1 MNQAMFR
8 STSQAL
14 HFAFMIQAYEV
25 SVENIMSKAIRAIMK
40 ELGIWDEGEPSTVDF
55 GGLSPLEIRG
65 QCAMIRAIVRDR
77 LPGPE
82 AWAIQARYGVNEIA
96 TIDGKKRFVFSRE
109 RYEAIMNLGNWLAPS
124 FPNFNPLAVDIL
136 VAKAVGAVNKN
147 QSGGI
152 TSREMAEQ
160 FGLDQSTYRHAL
172 KRVSEKLIELETRAI
187 DTLTPEFERD
197 GVVISSSAI
206 CI

>member
-40 ELGIWDEGEPSTVDF
+40 ELGIWNEGDPSTVDF
-55 GGLSPLEIRG
+55 SGLSPLEIRG

-96 TIDGKKRFVFSRE
+96 MIDGKKQFVFSRE
-109 RYEAIMNLGNWLAPS
+109 RYEAIMNLGNWMAPS

-136 VAKAVGAVNKN
+136 VAKAVGAVNKK

-152 TSREMAEQ
+152 TFREMAEQ
-160 FGLDQSTYRHAL
+160 FGLSHGTYHHAM
-172 KRVSEKLIELETRAI
+172 KRVSERLIALESRAV

-197 GVVISSSAI
+197 GVVLSENY
-206 CI
+206 CV

>member
-14 HFAFMIQAYEV
+14 HFSYMIQAYEV
-25 SVENIMSKAIRAIMK
+25 SVESIMSKAIRAIMK

-55 GGLSPLEIRG
+55 SGLSPLEIRG
-65 QCAMIRAIVRDR
+65 QCAMIRAIVQDR
-77 LPGPE
+77 LPAVE

-96 TIDGKKRFVFSRE
+96 MIDGKKRFVFSRE
-109 RYEAIMNLGNWLAPS
+109 RYEAIMNLGNWMAPS

-136 VAKAVGAVNKN
+136 VAKAVGAVNKK

-152 TSREMAEQ
+152 TFREMAER
-160 FGLDQSTYRHAL
+160 FGLSHSAYHHAL
-172 KRVSEKLIELETRAI
+172 KRMSERLIELESRAI
-187 DTLTPEFERD
+187 DTLTPEFEWD
-197 GVVISSSAI
+197 GVVRSESCIAI
-206 CI
+206 

>member
-55 GGLSPLEIRG
+55 SGLSPLEIRG

-96 TIDGKKRFVFSRE
+96 MIDGKKRFVFSRE
-109 RYEAIMNLGNWLAPS
+109 RYEAIMNLGNWMAPS

-136 VAKAVGAVNKN
+136 IAKAVGAVNKK
-147 QSGGI
+147 QAGGI
-152 TSREMAEQ
+152 TFREMAEQ
-160 FGLDQSTYRHAL
+160 FGLSHGAYHHAM
-172 KRVSEKLIELETRAI
+172 KRVGERLIELEYRAI

-197 GVVISSSAI
+197 GVVLNTSAI

>member
-14 HFAFMIQAYEV
+14 HFSYMIQAYEV

-40 ELGIWDEGEPSTVDF
+40 ELGIWNEGDPSTVDF
-55 GGLSPLEIRG
+55 SGLSPLEIRG

-82 AWAIQARYGVNEIA
+82 AWAIQARYGVNEIT
-96 TIDGKKRFVFSRE
+96 TIDGKKRFVFSSE
-109 RYEAIMNLGNWLAPS
+109 RQEAIMNLGNWMAPS

-136 VAKAVGAVNKN
+136 IAKAVGALNKK
-147 QSGGI
+147 QSNGI
-152 TSREMAEQ
+152 TFREMAEQ
-160 FGLDQSTYRHAL
+160 FGLSHGAYHHAM
-172 KRVSEKLIELETRAI
+172 KQVGERLIALESRAI

-197 GVVISSSAI
+197 GVVLCVSTQ

>member
-14 HFAFMIQAYEV
+14 HFSYMIQAYEV

-40 ELGIWDEGEPSTVDF
+40 ELGIWNEGEPSTVDF
-55 GGLSPLEIRG
+55 SGLSPLEIRG

-96 TIDGKKRFVFSRE
+96 MIDGKKRFVFSRE
-109 RYEAIMNLGNWLAPS
+109 RYEAIMNLGNWMAPS

-136 VAKAVGAVNKN
+136 VAKAVGAVSKN

-152 TSREMAEQ
+152 TFRELAEQ
-160 FGLDQSTYRHAL
+160 FGASKDTWSRAL
-172 KRVSEKLIELETRAI
+172 VDVAKRINAIENRAI
-187 DTLTPEFERD
+187 DSLTPEFERD
-197 GVVISSSAI
+197 GLVSSEKII
-206 CI
+206 C

>member
-14 HFAFMIQAYEV
+14 HFSYMIQAYEV

-40 ELGIWDEGEPSTVDF
+40 ELGIWNEGDPSTVDF
-55 GGLSPLEIRG
+55 SGLSPLEIRG

-96 TIDGKKRFVFSRE
+96 MIDGKKRFVFSRE
-109 RYEAIMNLGNWLAPS
+109 RYEAIMNLGNWMAPS

-136 VAKAVGAVNKN
+136 VAKVVGAVNKK

-152 TSREMAEQ
+152 TFREMAGQ
-160 FGLDQSTYRHAL
+160 FGSSKDTWSRAL
-172 KRVSEKLIELETRAI
+172 SDVNQRIHELENRAI

-197 GVVISSSAI
+197 GVILRKD
-206 CI
+206 

>member
-40 ELGIWDEGEPSTVDF
+40 ELGIWNEGDPSTVDF
-55 GGLSPLEIRG
+55 SGLSPLEIRG

-96 TIDGKKRFVFSRE
+96 AIDGKKRFVFSRE
-109 RYEAIMNLGNWLAPS
+109 RQEAIMNLGDWMAPS

-136 VAKAVGAVNKN
+136 IAKAVGALNKK
-147 QSGGI
+147 QSNGI
-152 TSREMAEQ
+152 TFREMAGQ
-160 FGLDQSTYRHAL
+160 FGLSHGAYHYAMKQVGERLIAL
-172 KRVSEKLIELETRAI
+172 ESRAT

-197 GVVISSSAI
+197 GVVLSENY
-206 CI
+206 CV